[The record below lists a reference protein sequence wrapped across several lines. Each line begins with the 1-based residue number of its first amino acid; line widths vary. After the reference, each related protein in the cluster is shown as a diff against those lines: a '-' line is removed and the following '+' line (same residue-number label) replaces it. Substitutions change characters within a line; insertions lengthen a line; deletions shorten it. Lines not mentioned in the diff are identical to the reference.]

1 MTSISR
7 RHGLQAL
14 RRLREGAHAL
24 VADWR
29 LPWAVAM
36 HRKGRLG
43 AARAVYRRILLR
55 APRHF
60 DVLQLMGLVALQRRR
75 FREAL
80 AWFEQALALRP
91 DDAMLHNHIGCAYR
105 NAGLHEAAERHL
117 LRARAL
123 APHAF
128 EPACNLGLLRASRH
142 DIAGARAAYEEAARI
157 DPSRPEPLHGL
168 AHLLVDTH
176 CLPAAIAAFDQLC
189 ARDPDDR
196 AAWFGKTLA
205 LLLAG
210 DLAQANRLQ
219 QLGGDAARRGR
230 RHLFSQRRPGGVP
243 WGRHLACPE
252 WQGDTPVAGRTVLV
266 HAEAGYGDAIQYAR
280 FVPVLASR
288 GARVVLEVQPPLK
301 GLLAAL
307 PGAAAVVARGDALP
321 AHDLHIALEDLPI
334 ALDAT
339 QDNLPP
345 PALALSQGR
354 AHGPSQDLSRVL
366 PAGLRADWA
375 ARLGPRLGALR
386 VGLACSGNPLHERD
400 RERSLPLAL
409 MLGFF
414 AWMGL
419 ARFVRTEFLTLRER
433 EFVDAARVAGASNR
447 RIIFKHILPNA
458 VGVIIVAVTLL
469 MSGAILLESALSFL
483 GFGVVPP
490 DVSLGQ
496 LINQYQNAFTT
507 RPWLFWWP
515 GFFII
520 SIALSINFIGDGLRD
535 AFDPRQKRR
544 ITKKDRAQAREAKKA

>member
-14 RRLREGAHAL
+14 RRLHEGAHAL

-80 AWFEQALALRP
+80 AWFGQALALRP

-205 LLLAG
+205 VSLAG

-280 FVPVLASR
+280 FVPVLAGR

-354 AHGPSQDLSRVL
+354 SQDLSRVL

-409 MLGFF
+409 MLEALPEAVQPVCLQPALRPADRLALQARPGARGFIGELRDF
-414 AWMGL
+414 TDTAALVLHMDLVLSVDTSIAHLSASLGKPTWILLPYTPDPRWML
-419 ARFVRTEFLTLRER
+419 DRE
-433 EFVDAARVAGASNR
+433 DSPWYPAARLFRQDADWRWPPVLTRVR
-447 RIIFKHILPNA
+447 R
-458 VGVIIVAVTLL
+458 
-469 MSGAILLESALSFL
+469 AL
-483 GFGVVPP
+483 
-490 DVSLGQ
+490 
-496 LINQYQNAFTT
+496 NQ
-507 RPWLFWWP
+507 RL
-515 GFFII
+515 
-520 SIALSINFIGDGLRD
+520 
-535 AFDPRQKRR
+535 
-544 ITKKDRAQAREAKKA
+544 AQP